1 MASCFLVMRYWTG
14 AYIVRSRMLSSQL
27 QLQLVWKMKVK
38 TYSGALGDGGIL
50 LSAHHLNMSGMSL
63 VGYSLERQ
71 QPIHNH
77 CQGK

>member
-1 MASCFLVMRYWTG
+1 MG
-14 AYIVRSRMLSSQL
+14 AYIVRNRMLSSQLQL

-63 VGYSLERQ
+63 VGYSLEIQ

>member
-1 MASCFLVMRYWTG
+1 MR
-14 AYIVRSRMLSSQL
+14 
-27 QLQLVWKMKVK
+27 MKVK

-63 VGYSLERQ
+63 VGYSLEKQ